1 MVDWSTHF
9 RGPAGARTKLEIENR
24 RPLRNGDGPKALR
37 NGRGDFLFRQWR
49 GPQLVPGISH
59 LSASQQG
66 GETQLSR
73 RLRCL
78 PVTCDD
84 VGEGRRTV
92 AVNVLYTLLACD
104 IVDAIAVLRHFNR
117 RVRTTV
123 EEARC
128 MSGKLFNVEQWRCQ
142 ARTGCSRRC
151 GNQGSGSNIRS
162 GLSDLI

>member
-1 MVDWSTHF
+1 MRNSEDQL
-9 RGPAGARTKLEIENR
+9 GPAPLTKSKIADR
-24 RPLRNGDGPKALR
+24 YDMPWDRPRVVTV
-37 NGRGDFLFRQWR
+37 GDFRFRQWR
-49 GPQLVPGISH
+49 GPQLVPEFSH
-59 LSASQQG
+59 LSASSQG

-84 VGEGRRTV
+84 VGHRRRTV

-104 IVDAIAVLRHFNR
+104 IVDARAVLRHFNC

-151 GNQGSGSNIRS
+151 GNH
-162 GLSDLI
+162 